1 MAMSNSMTNL
11 INKIER
17 RLGTRPLNL
26 PDHLSK
32 DTWADVIID
41 EALTTFSRYLPHK
54 FRITVESKN
63 KKDGYYI
70 IDDKYISSNIKI
82 LGVRDIAWDDLSN
95 TTLPAGANQ
104 YYGYYDGWTNPY
116 GLEELA
122 MGQMFSDQ
130 ISLFNHG
137 LYLDFQP
144 PNKITVKNSSNLD
157 AVRGLGNFKVDLLI
171 RHSANL
177 NTIEPTKME
186 LFESLAQADVAN
198 YLYQELKYFDG
209 LETVYV
215 NIDMKMQE
223 LEAQA
228 QRRFDI
234 IQELKEG
241 YVSAANKN
249 QPLMYVV
256 N

>member
-1 MAMSNSMTNL
+1 MSISNSMTNL

-26 PDHLSK
+26 PEHLSK
-32 DTWADVIID
+32 DNWAEVIID
-41 EALTTFSRYLPHK
+41 ESLTTFSRYLPHK
-54 FRITVESKN
+54 FRIVIESRN

-70 IDDKYISSNIKI
+70 IDDKYISGDIKV
-82 LGVRDIAWDDLSN
+82 LGVRDIAWDDLTN
-95 TTLPAGANQ
+95 TALPSGSSQ

-116 GLEELA
+116 GLQDIA

-144 PNKITVKNSSNLD
+144 PNKITVKNSSGMD
-157 AVRGLGNFKVDLLI
+157 AVKGLGNFKVDLLI
-171 RHSANL
+171 RHSPNL

-198 YLYQELKYFDG
+198 FLYQELKYFDG
-209 LETVYV
+209 LETVFS
-215 NIDMKMQE
+215 NIDLKMQE
-223 LEAQA
+223 LESQA
-228 QRRFDI
+228 QRRFDV

-249 QPLMYVV
+249 QPLMYTV